1 MGRAGSA
8 TQVLLER
15 ELELG
20 VVAELLVRAAA
31 GHGGLVLLEA
41 PAGAGK
47 SARLERASGLARERG
62 LGVLR
67 ARGHELERAFGWGVA
82 RSLFEPS
89 LAARSDAERN

>member
-8 TQVLLER
+8 AEMLLER
-15 ELELG
+15 EVELG
-20 VVAELLVRAAA
+20 VLAELFEHVAA
-31 GHGGLVLLEA
+31 GHGALLPLEA

-47 SARLERASGLARERG
+47 SAPLERAAGLARERG

-82 RSLFEPS
+82 RSLFETS
-89 LAARSDAERN
+89 LSVR